1 MELKATLN
9 KPCSIDARFNFLE
22 ENFYEKH
29 YEIREDDEALYAWE
43 NTSDEKLEIAKK
55 NKYDEANK
63 KAKEYIES
71 GEALYEF
78 EEGKHV
84 EATDGNIGKF
94 TGYALGFV
102 TGQYEPTDTVPW
114 STKEDENVD
123 LTVTQVNEILNGMGT
138 VQAIIWTV
146 KYPAY
151 LQMIQEAKT
160 VEEVE
165 NIAIDYRE
173 VPVEESEEE

>member
-1 MELKATLN
+1 MRLKAELQ
-9 KPCSIDARFNFLE
+9 KPCSIDDRFNFLE

-29 YEIREDDEALYAWE
+29 YIIEEDDEVLQAWE
-43 NTSDEKLEIAKK
+43 STADEKLELAREKK
-55 NKYDEANK
+55 YEEANA

-71 GEALYEF
+71 GKALYEF
-78 EEGKHV
+78 KEGKHI

-114 STKEDENVD
+114 CTKEDENVE
-123 LTVTQVNEILNGMGT
+123 LTATQVNEILNGMGA
-138 VQAIIWTV
+138 VQAGVWTV

-151 LQMIQEAKT
+151 LQMIQEAET
-160 VEEVE
+160 AEEVY
-165 NIAIDYRE
+165 NIVIDYE
-173 VPVEESEEE
+173 AVPEEESEEE

>member
-1 MELKATLN
+1 MELKAELQ

-22 ENFYEKH
+22 ENFYKKH
-29 YEIREDDEALYAWE
+29 YIIEENDEVLQAWE
-43 NTSDEKLEIAKK
+43 SSSDEKLELARKT
-55 NKYDEANK
+55 KYEEANT

-78 EEGKHV
+78 EEGKHI

-123 LTVTQVNEILNGMGT
+123 LTATQVNEILNGMGA
-138 VQAIIWTV
+138 VQAMIWTV
-146 KYPAY
+146 QYPAY
-151 LQMIQEAKT
+151 LQMIQEAET
-160 VEEVE
+160 AEEV
-165 NIAIDYRE
+165 NAIVIDYKGLNSQG
-173 VPVEESEEE
+173 ESEE